1 MKSETRNT
9 LGYLLRLVLKYK
21 GFVFFRILI
30 GVAGVLSGLFFIM
43 SFRRAVD
50 IATHSASGSLKVQL
64 LLMTLFIVAGIVM
77 SSLSSW
83 FSNTKY
89 VSAGNS
95 LKHDLL
101 SHVVSL
107 DWHLSM
113 KQHTGDIISRLEKD
127 ITEVTS
133 FVIGTLPGAVVT
145 LFQLIVYSVYFFTLD
160 YVLAIILMLLIPVG
174 YLAFRKYMKIVLK
187 ANREVRKA
195 ESRVVMSAEET
206 LRNRTVVK
214 SLSVEEKRLQNFGAE
229 QDAYNRKFVHRT
241 LIGVFGG
248 ILMKG
253 GSGLCFLFVFVW
265 GVLRLYNGGI
275 TFGTL
280 TAFMQLVSRI
290 QGPAVDLSRLSSSLV
305 SVRTSVERLLEL
317 TSGETEKNETPHHL
331 GKEVGL
337 RVRSLSYSYPEDG
350 NRVIDGLDFDLK
362 PGTSIAV
369 VGETGKGKTTLA
381 RLILSLVS
389 PDNGEISFYNGSE
402 CMAASKATRCNIAY
416 VPQGY
421 SLFAGTIRENLC
433 IVNSRATD
441 DEMVAALKCAAA
453 DFVFDNREGLDTR
466 VGEGG
471 GGLSEGQAQRV
482 AIARALLSGGG
493 LLLFDEATSA
503 LDDDTEQRVLENI
516 MREYANCTMLF
527 ITHSGNVAKKCD
539 HILYL

>member
-1 MKSETRNT
+1 
-9 LGYLLRLVLKYK
+9 
-21 GFVFFRILI
+21 
-30 GVAGVLSGLFFIM
+30 
-43 SFRRAVD
+43 
-50 IATHSASGSLKVQL
+50 
-64 LLMTLFIVAGIVM
+64 
-77 SSLSSW
+77 
-83 FSNTKY
+83 
-89 VSAGNS
+89 
-95 LKHDLL
+95 
-101 SHVVSL
+101 
-107 DWHLSM
+107 
-113 KQHTGDIISRLEKD
+113 
-127 ITEVTS
+127 
-133 FVIGTLPGAVVT
+133 
-145 LFQLIVYSVYFFTLD
+145 
-160 YVLAIILMLLIPVG
+160 MLLIPVG

-317 TSGETEKNETPHHL
+317 KSGETEKNETPHYL

-389 PDNGEISFYNGSE
+389 PDNGEIFFYNGSE
-402 CMAASKATRCNIAY
+402 CMAASKATRCNISY

-441 DEMVAALKCAAA
+441 DEMVAALRCAAA

-503 LDDDTEQRVLENI
+503 LDDDTEQRVLENV

-539 HILYL
+539 RILYL

>member
-1 MKSETRNT
+1 MESETRNT

-21 GFVFFRILI
+21 GFVFFRILT

-50 IATHSASGSLKVQL
+50 IATHSAGGSLKLQL
-64 LLMTLFIVAGIVM
+64 LLMTVFIVAGIVL

-265 GVLRLYNGGI
+265 GVLRLYNGSI

-317 TSGETEKNETPHHL
+317 MSGETEKNETPHHL

-337 RVRSLSYSYPEDG
+337 RVRSLSYSYPEDC
-350 NRVIDGLDFDLK
+350 NCVIDGLDFDLK

-402 CMAASKATRCNIAY
+402 CVSASKATRCNIAY

-503 LDDDTEQRVLENI
+503 LDDDTEQRVLENV
-516 MREYANCTMLF
+516 MREYANCTILF
-527 ITHSGNVAKKCD
+527 ITHSGNVAKKM
-539 HILYL
+539 